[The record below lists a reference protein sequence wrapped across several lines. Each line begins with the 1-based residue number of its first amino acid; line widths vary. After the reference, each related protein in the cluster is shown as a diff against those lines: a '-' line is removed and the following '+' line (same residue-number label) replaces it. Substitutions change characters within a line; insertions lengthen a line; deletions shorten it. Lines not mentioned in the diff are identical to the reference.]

1 MKVEKEMRKLKLVSK
16 LMIPMIAVSL
26 LAGCGSSSDADKAG
40 DSAVNSSAITEAGSA
55 SSSVDNADDAANNT
69 SETANSESA
78 NTASTIEEDI
88 PIEIKGITERSDEM
102 RDISATELVAEMTA
116 GWNLG
121 NTLEATSGSGL
132 STETGWGNPRTTKEM
147 IDAVCE
153 KGFDSIRIPVT
164 WGNHVSEA
172 PDYTIDPEWMDR
184 VEEVVNYALDDGMY
198 VLIDSHHEEFWRI
211 PDEEHIEEVDAENI
225 AIWKQVAERFKDY
238 GDHLVFEGLNEPRI
252 KGSADEWN
260 GGTYGERLLVNRLNK
275 SFVDT
280 VRSTGG
286 NNEKRLLLITTYGN
300 SHLPEAIS
308 ALEIPEDEHIGVAIH
323 AYEPY
328 AFTYES
334 GESWELFKWDGSH
347 NGDIIKVMY
356 RLDSTFI
363 SEGIPVLLTEYG
375 AVNKNENTD
384 EVVKW
389 AESYVS
395 AATKRGI
402 PCFWW
407 DNGIYDQQGEK
418 FAIFDRR
425 NLSWYR
431 EEVVD
436 TIIRESYSK

>member
-1 MKVEKEMRKLKLVSK
+1 MHKLKLVSK
-16 LMIPMIAVSL
+16 LMIPMIAAGL
-26 LAGCGSSSDADKAG
+26 LVGCGNSSEADKAN
-40 DSAVNSSAITEAGSA
+40 DSAASSSAIAEAGPA
-55 SSSVDNADDAANNT
+55 SSSVDNTTEDTSNNT
-69 SETANSESA
+69 AETEATSESA
-78 NTASTIEEDI
+78 NTSSTIEEDI

-102 RDISATELVAEMTA
+102 RDISAKELVAEMTA

-121 NTLEATSGSGL
+121 NTLEATGDAGL
-132 STETGWGNPRTTKEM
+132 SSETSWGNPMVTKEQ

-198 VLIDSHHEEFWRI
+198 VLIDSHHEESWRI
-211 PDEEHIEEVDAENI
+211 PDEEHIEAVDAENI

-238 GDHLVFEGLNEPRI
+238 GDHLIFEGLNEPRI

-260 GGTYGERLLVNRLNK
+260 GGTYSERLLVNRLNK

-280 VRSTGG
+280 VRATGG
-286 NNEKRLLLITTYGN
+286 NNEKRLLLITTYGD
-300 SHLPEAIS
+300 SHLPGAIT

-389 AESYVS
+389 TESYVS

-418 FAIFDRR
+418 FAIFDRK

>member
-1 MKVEKEMRKLKLVSK
+1 MHKLKLVSK
-16 LMIPMIAVSL
+16 LMIPMIAAGL
-26 LAGCGSSSDADKAG
+26 LVGCGNSSEADKANG
-40 DSAVNSSAITEAGSA
+40 SAANSSSIEEA
-55 SSSVDNADDAANNT
+55 T
-69 SETANSESA
+69 SESA
-78 NTASTIEEDI
+78 NTSSTIEEDI

-102 RDISATELVAEMTA
+102 RDISAKELVAEMTA

-121 NTLEATSGSGL
+121 NTLEATSGAGL
-132 STETGWGNPRTTKEM
+132 SSETSWGNPMVTKEQ

-211 PDEEHIEEVDAENI
+211 PDEEHIEAVDAENI
-225 AIWKQVAERFKDY
+225 AIWKQVAERFKNY
-238 GDHLVFEGLNEPRI
+238 GDHLVFEGLNEPRV
-252 KGSADEWN
+252 KGSEGEWT
-260 GGTYGERLLVNRLNK
+260 GGTHEERLIVNRLNK

-280 VRSTGG
+280 VRATGD
-286 NNEKRLLLITTYGN
+286 NNAQRLLLVTTYAGAN
-300 SHLPEAIS
+300 LPEVIS
-308 ALEIPEDEHIGVAIH
+308 DLDIPEDEHIGVAIH

-328 AFTYES
+328 AFTFAS
-334 GESWELFKWDGSH
+334 GEDWELFKWDGSH
-347 NGDIIKVMY
+347 NGDIIKLMS
-356 RLDSTFI
+356 RLDLTFL
-363 SEGIPVLLTEYG
+363 SKDIPVLLTEYG

-436 TIIRESYSK
+436 TIIRESYKK